1 MMNEDDIKLF
11 PHNEKAYKKL
21 VKSLLDY
28 PLSFIEH
35 ATGTGKSFII
45 LKYLY
50 AKMRKKRILFVSL
63 HDEMFDQLF
72 GKQMRTLG
80 MKREDFFKFDTLI
93 YHNLPKYD
101 PKKIV
106 EQYDCIVFDEAH
118 HCGAPEWSK
127 FVEGIKEEVL
137 KRDDKK
143 MIGLSATGIRY
154 LDNYLDVC
162 EKFFDGHCASRLG
175 VAEAILNL
183 LLPAPLYI
191 NSVVSCQ
198 EKFDRVK
205 NKLKKIPKTKEILD
219 IWNRMDEIGANILNN
234 SSVSDML
241 KKYDVHP
248 GEKYIVFCKN
258 IKDLRLKMQEA
269 QDWFKDIGEVK
280 MFQAHSAQK
289 KSINREQISAF
300 EENRQ
305 EISLMFAVDIFNEG
319 FHIDDLDG
327 ILMFRK
333 TMSPIVYLQ
342 QIGRAL
348 SFSSRKKQIKIF
360 DFVDNISENDVI
372 RELYK
377 ELVSEAKR
385 LIKEEPENKEFY
397 EEIIERFKIVDYT
410 SSTIE
415 KLDNIEAYLD
425 ENYTYRNSIIRAIN
439 TLQDY
444 KNKFPN
450 NDIQADIKYGRLE
463 SNYLRAYRHLVDMD
477 QYLTLANIEA
487 IIALDLDFN
496 GEILLDL
503 DKRRELLNGHDNF
516 HELEI
521 SLFNEFRQKYMD
533 FTNANNRR
541 PELGHSKY
549 EDELYVKYREYLGSL
564 SKKNLMN
571 LLNRFN
577 FKLTVEE
584 VVLTGNYP
592 NKDDLYSYFDK
603 QVKNITSGIGFD
615 KVELK
620 VLKKLKSVI
629 PMEYYQLKDFL
640 DHKKD
645 TKEML
650 EGAIKTLEDCGIDSE
665 YFKSIKNKVS
675 FMINSNI
682 SRAMKTINKYALYVT
697 NEQFKRLLTLGIKL
711 PKEINM
717 TWEERMNQLGDFNS
731 FFEKDSYM
739 ESNVIARYFK
749 FIEENGRRPC
759 IDNYDEE
766 LLAKEYEDYLFYTS
780 IGKIKVLC
788 ASLDR
793 YNLEHSFYEKA
804 LLGEMIDEDDVNMF
818 VGRLIK
824 KSQNKKVL
832 DRKDLKVLRALVQ
845 HQKFRYRQEA
855 ADMISV
861 HTIYNKINNLIEQYE
876 FFNDSVNYN
885 RLAYFLKTNND
896 YVTMEMIER
905 LKNLGISFSDS
916 FVSMVDKLDG
926 FASIKAKNLA
936 EKRKIQSALEN
947 YLRDYKRRPEIGSEL
962 DKVYRKKMVVLS
974 KNELKEYLKI
984 FVKNG
989 IPYTIEEKI
998 LLDLVNSME
1007 IKQYLNNLEV
1017 KVLDNNYKP
1026 DNLEKRIL
1034 NKLKKRRMLEGY
1046 PGLLKLL
1053 PDYYSEIT
1061 VEDKIVQGIRQDIQ
1075 HHPEKDINFASY
1087 SLNVSHSRLWKLEV
1101 ERVNILINKFF
1112 RQIYKDM
1119 KDSKCSLRSLL
1130 QDKDKDLFESYKEF
1144 KDLGKENRQ
1153 LLVNIMQLDE
1163 EIKCEEANISKE
1175 VLVQNY
1181 IDFIHNHNGE
1191 RPNYACEDEEEQ
1203 NLAKNYEL
1211 IEEYL
1216 SRNDILKIEKAIK
1229 ESELGGSRS
1238 FYENYINFVLENGRM
1253 PCGNSDNAY
1262 EVKLNNLYISLNK
1275 EFSREQNIEIKK
1287 LRKTYGKATMQATIL
1302 FNKKKG

>member
-1 MMNEDDIKLF
+1 MNEDDIKLF
-11 PHNEKAYKKL
+11 PHNEKAYNKL

-72 GKQMRTLG
+72 GKQMSTLG

-137 KRDDKK
+137 KCDDKK

-289 KSINREQISAF
+289 KNVNREQISAF

-439 TLQDY
+439 LLQDY

-450 NDIQADIKYGRLE
+450 NDIQVDIRYGRLE
-463 SNYLRAYRHLVDMD
+463 SDYLRAYKHLVSMD

-549 EDELYVKYREYLGSL
+549 EDDLYVKYREYLGSL
-564 SKKNLMN
+564 SKRNLMN

-650 EGAIKTLEDCGIDSE
+650 DGAIKTLEDCGINSV
-665 YFKSIKNKVS
+665 YFNSVQNKVA

-682 SRAMKTINKYALYVT
+682 SRAMKTINKYALYV
-697 NEQFKRLLTLGIKL
+697 NNDQFKRLLELGIKL
-711 PKEINM
+711 PKQIDM
-717 TWEERMNQLGDFNS
+717 TWEERIRQLDGYNS
-731 FFEKDSYM
+731 FYEKDSYL
-739 ESNVIARYFK
+739 ESSVIAKYFK
-749 FIEENGRRPC
+749 FIEDNGRRPS
-759 IDNYDEE
+759 IENYEEE
-766 LLAKEYEDYLFYTS
+766 LMVREYEDFLFYTNIS
-780 IGKIKVLC
+780 KIKVIC

-793 YNLEHSFYEKA
+793 YKIEHSFYEKA
-804 LLGEMIDEDDVNMF
+804 LLGETIEENEINMF
-818 VGRLIK
+818 VGSLIK
-824 KSQNKKVL
+824 KAKNKLVL
-832 DRKDLKVLRALVQ
+832 DKKDLKVLRALVQ
-845 HQKFRYRQEA
+845 YQRFNYRQEA
-855 ADMISV
+855 IDMISV
-861 HTIYNKINNLIEQYE
+861 HTVYNKIISLIEQYE
-876 FFNDSVNYN
+876 FFKDSVNYN
-885 RLAYFLKTNND
+885 HLIYFLKTNND
-896 YVTMEMIER
+896 YVTKNMIDR
-905 LKNLGISFSDS
+905 LKGLGITFSLK
-916 FVSMVDKLDG
+916 FENMVDKLDG

-936 EKRKIQSALEN
+936 EKRKIQSELET
-947 YLRDYKRRPEIGSEL
+947 YIRDYKRRPEKGTEL
-962 DKVYRKKMVVLS
+962 DKVYRKKMAIITKS
-974 KNELKEYLKI
+974 EIKDYLKI
-984 FVKNG
+984 FVNNG
-989 IPYTIEEKI
+989 ISYTIEEKV
-998 LLDLVNSME
+998 LLDLANSFE
-1007 IKQYLNNLEV
+1007 IKQYLDNLEV
-1017 KVLDNNYKP
+1017 KVLDNGYKP
-1026 DNLEKRIL
+1026 DSLEKRIL
-1034 NKLKKRRMLEGY
+1034 NKLKKRRMLDGY
-1046 PGLLKLL
+1046 PELLKLL

-1061 VEDKIVQGIRQDIQ
+1061 VEDKIVQEIRQDMQ
-1075 HHPEKDINFASY
+1075 RHPEKNIDFEAY
-1087 SLNVSHSRLWKLEV
+1087 SLNVSHSRLWKLEAA
-1101 ERVNILINKFF
+1101 RVNILINKFF
-1112 RQIYKDM
+1112 TRIFREMRYD
-1119 KDSKCSLRSLL
+1119 KCSLKSLL
-1130 QDKDKDLFESYKEF
+1130 NDKEADLFESYKEF
-1144 KDLGKENRQ
+1144 KDLDGLNKQ
-1153 LLVNIMQLDE
+1153 LLASIMELDE
-1163 EIKCEEANISKE
+1163 KIKCEEANIHKE
-1175 VLVQNY
+1175 VFIQSY
-1181 IDFIHNHNGE
+1181 IDFIKAHNGE
-1191 RPNYACEDEEEQ
+1191 RPNYASEDEEEQ
-1203 NLAKNYEL
+1203 DLAKNYDMLEQ
-1211 IEEYL
+1211 YL
-1216 SRNDILKIEKAIK
+1216 PRNEVLKIEKVIK
-1229 ESELGGSRS
+1229 ESELGGSIG
-1238 FYENYINFVLENGRM
+1238 FYENYVNFILENGRM

-1262 EVKLNNLYISLNK
+1262 EVKLNNLYINLNR
-1275 EFSREQNIEIKK
+1275 EFSRAQNEEIRK